1 MKSLPKEFRTFFWL
15 ITLSAVLVMGYSLYH
30 TTWSLGQ
37 TLNLLIFVALA
48 IASESMP
55 VALPKGGYVTVSYSI
70 FFASSVLFPL
80 GMALCVA
87 VFAGASVVGKA
98 GKDQPLFKRVFN
110 ASQFVLS
117 LWTAGLV
124 IQAFGVN
131 TYQLSLGS
139 VTVYLASALTFI
151 IVNVTVVALAL
162 GFLSGTSPWSIWVS
176 NIRGCMLNF
185 AALAPLGLL
194 MSMIFFSAGIFGL
207 LLFAIPLLLARH
219 SFQRYIDMRDN
230 YFKTI
235 QALVRAIEAKD
246 TYTEGHSTRVAEYSV
261 AIAEEL
267 GLKDDLVEGIRYT
280 AILHD
285 VGKIGISEAILNKRE
300 KLADSEWEAIR
311 NHPVIGEKIVKD
323 IDFLYDIHLGVRHHH
338 ERYDGK
344 GYPDGLKGEEIPLV
358 ARVIAVADSFDAM
371 TSDRTYR
378 RGKNVSEA
386 LAELRRV
393 AGTQLDQTAVEAFI
407 KVYPQL
413 DINWKTLHG
422 GSDQLGVTAQPALSG
437 SK

>member
-1 MKSLPKEFRTFFWL
+1 
-15 ITLSAVLVMGYSLYH
+15 
-30 TTWSLGQ
+30 
-37 TLNLLIFVALA
+37 
-48 IASESMP
+48 
-55 VALPKGGYVTVSYSI
+55 
-70 FFASSVLFPL
+70 
-80 GMALCVA
+80 
-87 VFAGASVVGKA
+87 
-98 GKDQPLFKRVFN
+98 
-110 ASQFVLS
+110 
-117 LWTAGLV
+117 
-124 IQAFGVN
+124 
-131 TYQLSLGS
+131 
-139 VTVYLASALTFI
+139 
-151 IVNVTVVALAL
+151 
-162 GFLSGTSPWSIWVS
+162 
-176 NIRGCMLNF
+176 MLNF

-285 VGKIGISEAILNKRE
+285 VGKIGISEAILNKQG
-300 KLADSEWEAIR
+300 KLEDSEWEAVR